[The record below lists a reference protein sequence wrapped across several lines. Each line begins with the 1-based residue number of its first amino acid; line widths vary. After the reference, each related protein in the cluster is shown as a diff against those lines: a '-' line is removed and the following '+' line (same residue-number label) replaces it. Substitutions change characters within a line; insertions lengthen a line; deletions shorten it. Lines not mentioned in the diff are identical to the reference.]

1 MEKTL
6 VILAAGMGSRFG
18 GPKQF
23 YPIGKN
29 GEFIMDYSIYSAV
42 KYGFTKIVF
51 VIRREFE
58 DELNNTIG
66 KRIKDSINYSY
77 VFQELSD
84 VPTGYQIPL
93 ERTKPL
99 GTAHAMYC
107 ARNEVIGN
115 VAVISADDFYGDE
128 AFKDLSNLLDK
139 NEYGI
144 ISFKIADTMSN
155 YGTVKRGV
163 CITNKDV
170 LEDVIESECNLEND
184 YVICNPLDKSKA
196 PFKIDKD
203 GSVSMLMFGFT
214 PDIFKSI
221 NDEIISS
228 FENNQKDL
236 LNFEV
241 FLPNVISNEIK
252 KGRKVL
258 NIKTLSK
265 WIGITYK
272 EDVNALRQV
281 INDYISKGIY
291 PDNLWKQ
298 N

>member
-51 VIRREFE
+51 VIRKEFE

-66 KRIKDSINYSY
+66 KRIKGFVNYSY

-107 ARNEVIGN
+107 ARNEVVGN

-184 YVICNPLDKSKA
+184 YVICKPLDKSKA

-236 LNFEV
+236 LNFEI

-265 WIGITYK
+265 WIGVTYK

-281 INDYISKGIY
+281 IDDYISKGIY

>member
-66 KRIKDSINYSY
+66 KRIKDFVNYSY

-84 VPTGYQIPL
+84 IPTGYQIPL

-258 NIKTLSK
+258 NVKTLSK
-265 WIGITYK
+265 WIGVTYK

-291 PDNLWKQ
+291 PDILWKQ